1 MRGACGMYGG
11 LNNVYKSH
19 LQDLG
24 IDGRKQN
31 ESSRS
36 KLQRPRLN

>member
-1 MRGACGMYGG
+1 MRGACGMYRE

-24 IDGRKQN
+24 IDGWIQ
-31 ESSRS
+31 
-36 KLQRPRLN
+36 